1 MAKTALVTG
10 AGNRI
15 GRAIAR
21 TLSAEG
27 WNVGIHYFRSEKAA
41 KKLVAEINDSGSQ
54 ALAVRADLTK
64 QEQLAALL
72 PMVNDGLGTVHCLVN
87 NAAVF
92 ERDELDTLDA
102 MSWGSHIAVNLT
114 APLMLTQAVARGL
127 GSEGIGNVINVVDQ
141 RVWNLTP
148 HFVSYTLSK
157 SGLWTMTRTLALA
170 LAPRIRVNAIGPG
183 PTLPSKRQSNTSFE
197 LQWKSVPLQRPTSV
211 DEIGQAVMYILGAY
225 SMTGQMIAL
234 DGGQHLSWSPDDAG
248 DGNFE

>member
-21 TLSAEG
+21 TLASEG
-27 WNVGIHYFRSEKAA
+27 WSVGIHYFRSEKAA
-41 KKLVAEINDSGSQ
+41 KDLVAEINDSGSQ

-64 QEQLAALL
+64 QEQLAGLL

-92 ERDELDTLDA
+92 ERDELDTVDA

-114 APLMLTQAVARGL
+114 APLLLTQAMARGL
-127 GSEGIGNVINVVDQ
+127 GSEGEGNVINVVDQ

-183 PTLPSKRQSNTSFE
+183 PTLPSKRQSNTNFE
-197 LQWKSVPLQRPTSV
+197 LQWKSVPLQRPTSL
-211 DEIGQAVMYILGAY
+211 DEIGQAIIYILGAR

-234 DGGQHLSWSPDDAG
+234 DGGQHLSWSPDTAG
-248 DGNFE
+248 NGYLE

>member
-1 MAKTALVTG
+1 MGKTALVTG

-15 GRAIAR
+15 GRAIAK
-21 TLSAEG
+21 TLGAEG

-41 KKLVAEINDSGSQ
+41 EKLVAEINDLGSQ
-54 ALAVRADLTK
+54 AIAVRADLTK
-64 QEQLAALL
+64 QEQLADLL

-92 ERDELDTLDA
+92 ERDEIDTLDNL
-102 MSWGSHIAVNLT
+102 SWGSHIAVNLT
-114 APLMLTQAVARGL
+114 APLLLTQAMARGL
-127 GSEGIGNVINVVDQ
+127 RSEEKGNIINVVDQ
-141 RVWNLTP
+141 RVWSLTP

-183 PTLPSKRQSNTSFE
+183 PTLPSRRQSSTNFE
-197 LQWKSVPLQRPTSV
+197 SQWKSVPLRRPTSV
-211 DEIGQAVMYILGAY
+211 DEIGEAVVYILGAP

-234 DGGQHLSWSPDDAG
+234 DGGQHLSWSPETADTG
-248 DGNFE
+248 YFE